1 MLMSYSQVI
10 QIYQSPK
17 LLRMQLLYLILFNFS
32 VELQIMDM
40 FLASFLL
47 IETLDVISVV
57 GTQSTFWMNVQKQEP
72 E

>member
-1 MLMSYSQVI
+1 MLMNYSQVM

-17 LLRMQLLYLILFNFS
+17 LLRMQFLYLILFNFS

-47 IETLDVISVV
+47 I
-57 GTQSTFWMNVQKQEP
+57 
-72 E
+72 